1 MTRNPPGDNY
11 RQEDPVPHTVEET
24 ERQLAHYYRRRRDS
38 MEGSIQRDQMDAK
51 IRELENNLRRL
62 GGHVAGPQTDQVQA
76 IISGFRSKKWLAVF
90 IVVVL
95 AIIVLG
101 SFTSALQNI
110 QTFFKSFFF
119 PAGN

>member
-1 MTRNPPGDNY
+1 
-11 RQEDPVPHTVEET
+11 
-24 ERQLAHYYRRRRDS
+24 